1 MGRPCIIQGASSL
14 CVDGSKF
21 RGELVSPLLKYICV
35 GGWGDAGQFKSI
47 FSEVNAPMTEAAQQ
61 TKGGEFTL
69 SSNIDVMHGGLSM
82 QFLLGPEA
90 FVTTVM

>member
-21 RGELVSPLLKYICV
+21 RGELVTPLLKYICV
-35 GGWGDAGQFKSI
+35 WGEDAGQFKSI

-69 SSNIDVMHGGLSM
+69 SSNIDVTHGRLCM

-90 FVTTVM
+90 FVTTAM